1 MIKYYTQVVYRP
13 IGHVTSAG
21 REFFNNRNNIFVCWY
36 WRYLNKSM
44 CCGVRRLTF
53 AVVGWSPPRHPVYC
67 DGEDDVVVGDG
78 VVGVVGG
85 AADVRCC

>member
-1 MIKYYTQVVYRP
+1 
-13 IGHVTSAG
+13 
-21 REFFNNRNNIFVCWY
+21 
-36 WRYLNKSM
+36 M